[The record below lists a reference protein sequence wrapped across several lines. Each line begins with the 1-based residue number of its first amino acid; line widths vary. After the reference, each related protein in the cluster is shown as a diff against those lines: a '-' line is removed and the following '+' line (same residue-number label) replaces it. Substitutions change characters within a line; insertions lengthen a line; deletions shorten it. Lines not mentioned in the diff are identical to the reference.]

1 MRVRKK
7 CPEEE
12 ADFLKHFSLGIQNF
26 MKRTGLSIQDIA
38 DKLGTTH
45 SAVSAWKRGKGFPDY
60 HNFINLIVL
69 GMSPL
74 EVMNIEL
81 ENQARIND
89 CEAQIQE
96 NNNVAKAIMKATL
109 SFDKIQESL
118 TNIRDK
124 NLHLQEEITKLN
136 MKKPNNAQTT

>member
-1 MRVRKK
+1 MRVKK
-7 CPEEE
+7 KHPEEKE
-12 ADFLKHFSLGIQNF
+12 DFVKQFSLGIQNF
-26 MKRTGLSIQDIA
+26 MKRTGLSAKDIA
-38 DKLGTTH
+38 DKLGVTD
-45 SAVSAWKRGKGFPDY
+45 SAISAWKYGKGFPDY
-60 HNFINLIVL
+60 HNFVNLIVL

-74 EVMNIEL
+74 EVMNPDL

-96 NNNVAKAIMKATL
+96 NNNLAKAIMKSTL

-124 NLHLQEEITKLN
+124 NLHLQEKITKLN
-136 MKKPNNAQTT
+136 MKKPKNAQTT

>member
-12 ADFLKHFSLGIQNF
+12 ADFLKQFSLGIQNF

-38 DKLGTTH
+38 DKLGMTH

-74 EVMNIEL
+74 EVMNTEL

-96 NNNVAKAIMKATL
+96 NNNVAKAIMKSTL

-136 MKKPNNAQTT
+136 MKKPKNAQTT

>member
-1 MRVRKK
+1 MRVKK
-7 CPEEE
+7 KHPEEKE
-12 ADFLKHFSLGIQNF
+12 DFVKQFSLGIQNF
-26 MKRTGLSIQDIA
+26 MKRTGLSAKDIA
-38 DKLGTTH
+38 DKLGVTH
-45 SAVSAWKRGKGFPDY
+45 SAISAWKYGKGFPDY

-74 EVMNIEL
+74 EVMNTEL

-96 NNNVAKAIMKATL
+96 NNNVAKAIMKSTL

-136 MKKPNNAQTT
+136 MKKPKNAQTT

>member
-1 MRVRKK
+1 MRVGKK
-7 CPEEE
+7 HPEEE

-26 MKRTGLSIQDIA
+26 MKRTGLSAKDIA
-38 DKLGTTH
+38 DKLGVTH
-45 SAVSAWKRGKGFPDY
+45 SAISAWKYGKGFPDY
-60 HNFINLIVL
+60 NNFINLIVL

-74 EVMNIEL
+74 EVMNTEL

-96 NNNVAKAIMKATL
+96 NNNFAKAIMKSTL
-109 SFDKIQESL
+109 SFDKIQKSL